1 MGRNTRKNES
11 EAFDVSEAAIA
22 ETEGGG
28 TAPEVN
34 LEVNSVTAT
43 SGGSGYTS
51 APPAG
56 SVNVPAEE
64 RTASKTVDLRYTGKL
79 AIAGIYVHT
88 EEGAQLLGYVE
99 RGGVLRNVPREL
111 AEIALRK
118 NRKDL
123 RIEK

>member
-11 EAFDVSEAAIA
+11 EAFDASEAAIA
-22 ETEGGG
+22 ETEAGG
-28 TAPEVN
+28 TAPEVS
-34 LEVNSVTAT
+34 LEVNS
-43 SGGSGYTS
+43 GSS
-51 APPAG
+51 M
-56 SVNVPAEE
+56 NVPVEE
-64 RTASKTVDLRYTGKL
+64 RAVSKTVDLRYTGKL

-88 EEGAQLLGYVE
+88 KDGAQLLGYVE